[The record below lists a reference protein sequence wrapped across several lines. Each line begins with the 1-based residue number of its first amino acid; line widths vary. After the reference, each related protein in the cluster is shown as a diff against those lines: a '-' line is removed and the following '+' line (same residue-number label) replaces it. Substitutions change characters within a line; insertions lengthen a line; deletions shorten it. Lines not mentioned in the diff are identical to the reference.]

1 MRSLRGPTRA
11 ASKRPVRR
19 LLTTALVIAAFAL
32 SLTGLAAADR
42 NPDPGPPTLPVD
54 ALVVQDQLHGTTP
67 QQMADAL
74 IGAGVTIS
82 NVVYIGTPNSGGL
95 FHDTGPGSVV
105 GFDSGVVM
113 GSGSVQTAPPHD
125 TNCNKGVEGPNLC
138 DGNTTVNATP
148 GDIDLNAFSGKT
160 TFDAAVLEFDF
171 VPQFSTVQF
180 NYVFTSDEYNEY
192 SNTQFNDTFA
202 FLINGVNC
210 ALVPGTTDPVGV
222 NTINGG
228 NPYGV
233 NAQHPEF
240 FRNND
245 LSDGGGS
252 IDTEMDGLT
261 TVLTCSA
268 NVNAGVTNHMKLA
281 IADASDLVLD
291 SNVFIQGGSFI
302 SGTQVTTTL
311 TGGGQSGASITV
323 PSGTSVTDQATL
335 QGVNAPHATGT
346 VTYTVY
352 SDSTCMTVFASGGT
366 KVVTNGTVP
375 PSDPVTFVAAGSYY
389 WIAAY
394 SGDAANNPSASACG
408 AEVVTVTVGPPAT
421 LVLTPKTATN
431 VAGNQHC
438 VHATVRDANGAPTP
452 NQPVD
457 FTVSGANTASGTVS
471 TDASGVATFCY
482 TGTHAGSDTIVAT
495 AENGTK
501 PTDTATKT
509 WTAAAPASLVLT
521 PKVAANVVGST
532 HTVTATVRDAFGNP
546 TPGVTV
552 VFSVSGA
559 NTASGTGTTNASG
572 QATFTYSGTHFGA
585 DAITAFADTN
595 GNGTLDLT
603 EPSDHAAKAWTL
615 ATLDHFKCYKAG
627 AKDGGDNHGGGN
639 HGYFDSQ
646 GRSDDHSSKTVVT
659 LKDQFGTSTVVVGA
673 PSLLCNPVDKNGEGI
688 VTPAAHLVGFK
699 ISPVS
704 SKGDD
709 YSSKWSDGGSSSSK
723 LYVEV
728 KNQFGTQTLKV
739 GAPKLLLAPA
749 SKALG
754 SAVPGPVPI
763 TVNHFQCYGMSGK
776 AFKPAPVVSL
786 SDQFG
791 KESVVVGGATMLC
804 NPADKNGEGIGPV
817 GGPAHLVCYAIKGK
831 SRGDDD
837 EDRRSSKLAVTVR
850 DQFGTQVLSVDGRD
864 SLCVP
869 SDKRVVPAPPRG
881 GDDD

>member
-1 MRSLRGPTRA
+1 MRSLRGPTGV
-11 ASKRPVRR
+11 ASTRPVRR
-19 LLTTALVIAAFAL
+19 LLTSALVTAAFAL

-42 NPDPGPPTLPVD
+42 SPDPGAPTLPVD

-74 IGAGVTIS
+74 IGGGVTIS

-105 GFDSGVVM
+105 GFDSGIVM
-113 GSGSVQTAPPHD
+113 GSGSVQTAAPHD
-125 TNCNKGVEGPNLC
+125 TACSKGVEGPNQC
-138 DGNTTVNATP
+138 DGNTTVNGTP
-148 GDIDLNAFSGKT
+148 GDADLNALSGKT

-171 VPQFSTVQF
+171 VPEFSTVQF
-180 NYVFTSDEYNEY
+180 KYVFTSDEYNEY
-192 SNTQFNDTFA
+192 SNTQFNDTFG

-210 ALVPGTTDPVGV
+210 ALVPGTSDPVGV

-233 NAQHPEF
+233 NAQHPEL

-268 NVNAGVTNHMKLA
+268 TVNAGMTNHMKLA

-311 TGGGQSGASITV
+311 SGGGQSGSNITV
-323 PSGTSVTDQATL
+323 PSGTAVTDQATL
-335 QGVNAPHATGT
+335 AGANAAHATGT

-352 SDSTCMTVFASGGT
+352 SDSTCTTVFASAGT
-366 KVVTNGTVP
+366 KPVASGTVP
-375 PSDPVTFVAAGSYY
+375 PSDPVTFTAAGSYY
-389 WIAAY
+389 WIASY
-394 SGDAANNPSASACG
+394 SGDAANNPSSSACG
-408 AEVVTVTVGPPAT
+408 AEVVTVTIGPPAT

-438 VHATVRDANGAPTP
+438 VHATVRDANGTPTP

-457 FTVSGANTASGTVS
+457 FTVGGANTASGTVS

-501 PTDTATKT
+501 PTDTANKT

-521 PKVAANVVGST
+521 PKAAVNVVGST

-546 TPGVTV
+546 TPGITV

-559 NTASGTGTTNASG
+559 NTASGSATTNASG

-595 GNGTLDLT
+595 GNGTQDLT
-603 EPSDHAAKAWTL
+603 EPSDHATKAWTL

-627 AKDGGDNHGGGN
+627 GGKDGNYGNYGDSGK
-639 HGYFDSQ
+639 
-646 GRSDDHSSKTVVT
+646 SDGHSTKTVVT

-688 VTPAAHLVGFK
+688 VTPTAHLVGFK
-699 ISPVS
+699 ITPVS
-704 SKGDD
+704 SKGD
-709 YSSKWSDGGSSSSK
+709 YSSTWSDGSDHGSPSSK

-739 GAPKLLLAPA
+739 GAAKLLLAPA

-754 SAVPGPVPI
+754 GAVPGPVPI
-763 TVNHFQCYGMSGK
+763 TVNHFQCYGVSGN
-776 AFKPAPVVSL
+776 AFRPAPVVSL
-786 SDQFG
+786 ADQFG

-804 NPADKNGEGIGPV
+804 NPVDKNGEGIGPV
-817 GGPAHLVCYAIKGK
+817 AGSEHLVCYAIRGKGK
-831 SRGDDD
+831 SDDD
-837 EDRRSSKLAVTVR
+837 EDRRSSKLTVTVR
-850 DQFGTQVLSVDGRD
+850 DQFGTQMLSVDGRD

-869 SDKRVVPAPPRG
+869 SDKYVVPPPPHDG
-881 GDDD
+881 GDH